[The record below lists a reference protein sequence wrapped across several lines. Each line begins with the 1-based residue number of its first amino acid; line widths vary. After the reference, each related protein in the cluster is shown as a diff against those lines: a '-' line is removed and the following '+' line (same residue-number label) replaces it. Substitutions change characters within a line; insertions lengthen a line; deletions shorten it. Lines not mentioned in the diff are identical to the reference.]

1 LLLLLLLREW
11 PVMTMR
17 AAQTYSN
24 FKPSPLNKD
33 IRLETMKAIT
43 AAVAVYPPAK
53 YCAVPLKKRQLP
65 LAMWLLVDEAD
76 AADDATA
83 ETTLPLRD
91 DCSGDSVAAPDA
103 AAAAAA
109 GAAKEDVSKA
119 AMATTAAFSSDLSVF
134 PRTETP
140 FASAR
145 AEAGRRG
152 GASEAFLRKTAC
164 LVTFMGVGSLKTLL
178 LLLLL
183 SASGFSFCVAF

>member
-1 LLLLLLLREW
+1 
-11 PVMTMR
+11 
-17 AAQTYSN
+17 
-24 FKPSPLNKD
+24 
-33 IRLETMKAIT
+33 MKAKT
-43 AAVAVYPPAK
+43 ATIVAYPPAK

-83 ETTLPLRD
+83 EMTLPLRD
-91 DCSGDSVAAPDA
+91 DCSGDASAAPDA
-103 AAAAAA
+103 AAAAD
-109 GAAKEDVSKA
+109 GAAKEDDSKA
-119 AMATTAAFSSDLSVF
+119 AIATTAFSSDLSVF

-152 GASEAFLRKTAC
+152 GASEGFLRETAC

-183 SASGFSFCVAF
+183 SASGIGFCVAF